1 VPVNYTLRDQ
11 GGVVHVR
18 ATGRFTL
25 ADVKT
30 FLAALAGD
38 PGVQPDHVTLF
49 DTSAATFGGIDD
61 DSFAQVLEMEKLHPK
76 AMVSRKL
83 AILIKDKRFLRHA
96 GMFQSQTTA
105 GSERVRVFTSLV
117 EATNWLSQ

>member
-1 VPVNYTLRDQ
+1 MPVNYSLRDN

-18 ATGRFTL
+18 ATGRYTL
-25 ADVKT
+25 EEIQGFA
-30 FLAALAGD
+30 AALAAD
-38 PGVQPDHVTLF
+38 PGVKPEHVTLF

-61 DSFAQVLEMEKLHPK
+61 EGFEQILELEKLYPT
-76 AMVSRKL
+76 AMASRKL

-96 GMFQSQTTA
+96 GMFQGHSSA
-105 GSERVRVFTSLV
+105 GGERTRVFTSLV

>member
-1 VPVNYTLRDQ
+1 MPVNYSLRDG

-25 ADVKT
+25 EDVKA
-30 FLAALAGD
+30 FLAALAAD
-38 PGVQPDHVTLF
+38 PGVKPEHVTLF

-61 DSFAQVLEMEKLHPK
+61 ESFAQVLDLENLYPGM
-76 AMVSRKL
+76 MVSKKL

-96 GMFQSQTTA
+96 GMFQSQPSA
-105 GSERVRVFTSLV
+105 SGERTRIFTSLV